1 MTKPYDATT
10 KDLIEGDPAGWVEYF
25 GRLVPRSAVT
35 LVDADLSTVTTDA
48 DKVIRVA
55 EAVPW
60 ILHLEI
66 QTDDDPQMA
75 RRLLRYNAMLQLR
88 HEMPVATAV
97 VLLNPS
103 RRMPELTG
111 AFEVRP
117 PVGTPWEFRY
127 EVVRV
132 WERPADEFLTGPLG
146 LLPLAPLAAV
156 RRADLPR
163 VVAGMRERIDAGA
176 ERPYAA
182 KLWASAF
189 VLAGLRYD
197 GAVAEALFAGVMQME
212 QSSTYQ
218 LLIKRGMAQGLEQ
231 GLEQGIATGRT
242 REAFLFLMR
251 MGKKKF
257 GKEPTQKQRAALAA
271 ITDLERL
278 EFLGEKLL
286 DVSTWGE
293 LLKPD

>member
-10 KDLIEGDPAGWVEYF
+10 KDLIESDPAGWVEFF
-25 GRLVPRSAVT
+25 GRTVPRAAVE

-55 EAVPW
+55 EAEPW

-66 QTDDDPQMA
+66 QTDTDPQMA

-88 HEMPVATAV
+88 HEVPVVTAV

-117 PVGTPWEFRY
+117 PVGSPWEFRY

-132 WERPADEFLTGPLG
+132 WERPADEFLNGPLG
-146 LLPLAPLAAV
+146 LLPLAPLSAA
-156 RRADLPR
+156 RRAELPR
-163 VVAGMRERIDAGA
+163 VVAGMRDRIGA
-176 ERPYAA
+176 VADRPYAA
-182 KLWASAF
+182 RLWAASF

-197 GAVAEALFAGVMQME
+197 EAVAEAVFAGVMQME
-212 QSSTYQ
+212 ESSTYQ
-218 LLIKRGMAQGLEQ
+218 LLIRRGMERGV
-231 GLEQGIATGRT
+231 EQGIETGRS
-242 REAFLFLMR
+242 REALLFLMR
-251 MGKKKF
+251 QGKKKF
-257 GKEPTQKQRAALAA
+257 GKEPTQKQRAALVA
-271 ITDLERL
+271 ITDVERL
-278 EFLGEKLL
+278 EALGEKLL